1 MNINAINEYIDL
13 KFKNETLNIDSLID
27 LYNSFDMGKFTDQQ
41 IKKIIDT
48 NMKLNQAITDL
59 VFLSVDSVMDEDSKL
74 PKEVDR
80 FVKVFLSTTNME
92 LEADYDSFDEKDFTE
107 MPSSI
112 KMYLSEIGKIP
123 VFTPDEEIVKFTQY
137 NMAEGKEKE
146 KIKEEII
153 KANLKLVVSIAKGYS
168 KRLKK
173 LDFLD
178 LIQEGN
184 IGLITAI
191 DKFDVTKGYK
201 FSTYASWWI
210 KQTITRNIYDRDS
223 SIRIPVH
230 LQEQMKKVRKAYFE
244 LQQKT
249 GKAPTLEMVSEV
261 LDMNVK
267 TVNELVC
274 YIQKFDVMSLETPVG
289 EEGDSNLVDF
299 IPDEGNAQVQ
309 DDVEKSSIRDLLIE
323 KVFSR
328 YGTGRSILTPG
339 EKLSLMARYGIVPKS
354 LEELIGILYGDPKS
368 LEKILEEVCKDAET
382 LDDIKILVAS
392 NPKIL
397 EDINECVFG
406 HPISLE
412 DMVGLLNGRSR
423 TLEEVGKILNVTRER
438 IRQVE
443 KKGMKKARSLLGND
457 EIDYS
462 NNPESLKKSKQK
474 GNGYSGYNKTK
485 LN

>member
-1 MNINAINEYIDL
+1 
-13 KFKNETLNIDSLID
+13 
-27 LYNSFDMGKFTDQQ
+27 
-41 IKKIIDT
+41 
-48 NMKLNQAITDL
+48 
-59 VFLSVDSVMDEDSKL
+59 
-74 PKEVDR
+74 
-80 FVKVFLSTTNME
+80 
-92 LEADYDSFDEKDFTE
+92 
-107 MPSSI
+107 
-112 KMYLSEIGKIP
+112 
-123 VFTPDEEIVKFTQY
+123 
-137 NMAEGKEKE
+137 
-146 KIKEEII
+146 
-153 KANLKLVVSIAKGYS
+153 
-168 KRLKK
+168 
-173 LDFLD
+173 
-178 LIQEGN
+178 
-184 IGLITAI
+184 
-191 DKFDVTKGYK
+191 
-201 FSTYASWWI
+201 
-210 KQTITRNIYDRDS
+210 
-223 SIRIPVH
+223 
-230 LQEQMKKVRKAYFE
+230 MKKVRKAYFE

-274 YIQKFDVMSLETPVG
+274 DIQKFDVMSLETPVG